1 MKSRLQDLV
10 DLESDKE
17 REESDEEREESD
29 EPSSPVRQSKI
40 TEKHKK
46 KDPKPKPRKVS
57 C

>member
-1 MKSRLQDLV
+1 MKNRLQDLV
-10 DLESDKE
+10 DLESDEE

-29 EPSSPVRQSKI
+29 ELSNPVRQSKT

-46 KDPKPKPRKVS
+46 KNPKLKLRKVS

>member
-10 DLESDKE
+10 DL
-17 REESDEEREESD
+17 ESDEEREESD
-29 EPSSPVRQSKI
+29 EPSSPVRQSKT

-46 KDPKPKPRKVS
+46 KDPKLKLRKVS